1 MQTHTR
7 VCARARTFKPLPMY
21 ACATRA
27 PKLCERN
34 IYIYIYI
41 YSFKFVWNKSRIIW
55 ELPHTP
61 ILPLYKAIK
70 DTFSERGEYTQDWL
84 KNSESKREFF
94 TKHSQ
99 VMFCLLGSYFGL
111 GLWVLK
117 LTNLLV
123 FLLVR
128 LIEGKSNQS
137 LKSSCVEVN
146 VLTLAL
152 HFLSLLFF
160 ILFFIFC
167 CCCLHVLL
175 LLQCLC

>member
-1 MQTHTR
+1 MHVQLGLQNY
-7 VCARARTFKPLPMY
+7 VKG
-21 ACATRA
+21 
-27 PKLCERN
+27 

-41 YSFKFVWNKSRIIW
+41 FSFKFVWNKSRIIW

-152 HFLSLLFF
+152 HFLSLSLFF
-160 ILFFIFC
+160 FFFFGVVYMFYYFYSVYVNLGLFCVYIRSIIGC
-167 CCCLHVLL
+167 
-175 LLQCLC
+175 

>member
-1 MQTHTR
+1 MHVQLGLQNY
-7 VCARARTFKPLPMY
+7 VKG
-21 ACATRA
+21 
-27 PKLCERN
+27 

-41 YSFKFVWNKSRIIW
+41 YIFSFKFVWNKSRIIW

-70 DTFSERGEYTQDWL
+70 YTFSERGEYTQDWL

-152 HFLSLLFF
+152 HFLSLSLFF
-160 ILFFIFC
+160 FFFFGVVYMFYYFYSVYVNLGLFCVYIRSIIGC
-167 CCCLHVLL
+167 
-175 LLQCLC
+175 

>member
-1 MQTHTR
+1 MHAHAYPEY
-7 VCARARTFKPLPMY
+7 VYMKWKVFFFFF
-21 ACATRA
+21 
-27 PKLCERN
+27 
-34 IYIYIYI
+34 
-41 YSFKFVWNKSRIIW
+41 SFKFVWNESHIIW

-70 DTFSERGEYTQDWL
+70 GTFSKRGEYMQDL
-84 KNSESKREFF
+84 LEYSESKREFF
-94 TKHSQ
+94 TKHPQ

-128 LIEGKSNQS
+128 LIEGKSNQA

>member
-1 MQTHTR
+1 MCKHIH
-7 VCARARTFKPLPMY
+7 AY
-21 ACATRA
+21 AHAHAHSSLYRCMHVQLGLQNYV
-27 PKLCERN
+27 KG

-41 YSFKFVWNKSRIIW
+41 FSFKFVWNESRIIW

-70 DTFSERGEYTQDWL
+70 YTFSERGEYTQDWL

-137 LKSSCVEVN
+137 LKSSCIEVN

-152 HFLSLLFF
+152 HFLSLSLFF
-160 ILFFIFC
+160 FFFLVLFTCFITFTVFM
-167 CCCLHVLL
+167 LT
-175 LLQCLC
+175 